1 MTYQIGCY
9 RSNGLPAYRAKCVSV
24 SRSRTSITSR
34 DPKILAE
41 INKLERDLFGFAG
54 DRLQQKPKKSS
65 FDETDVS
72 MPTTE
77 KLSTTDDT
85 KTRTDGLVTT
95 SGSSVC
101 SSTTKPKSVSKM
113 KNVKTA
119 ILPIRSL
126 AKAPQSKPKA
136 EIGKSRQ
143 IYGTWQSENELKLT
157 LKSLLNTINHF
168 RSLHFLAPQSTAA
181 EVNSLIATYNELKAK
196 YNACGQ
202 QRQKM
207 AQKLRDLKDENL
219 RTFSCNLLIDLIVLA
234 LPLVPQPTVPAPK

>member
-181 EVNSLIATYNELKAK
+181 EVVVQLNSLIATYNELKAK

-219 RTFSCNLLIDLIVLA
+219 P